1 MPKKKTDIRQ
11 EKKKGLT
18 DKELIEKY
26 EHGQQPIEEM
36 IKTLLSKP
44 NATAKVNKRFSGY

>member
-1 MPKKKTDIRQ
+1 MPKEKTDIRQ

-26 EHGQQPIEEM
+26 EEGKQPLSDM
-36 IKTLLSKP
+36 ITTLLSKP
-44 NATAKVNKRFSGY
+44 APNAPAKVAKR